1 MPITEREEKII
12 RKSFQPKSWNDVKT
26 HDSWSVFRIM
36 SEFVGSM
43 ETMSKIGPCVAILG
57 SARTKPEEKYYKMAE
72 EIATKITHL
81 GFGIITGGGP
91 GIMEAANKGAKHGKS
106 RSVGLNIELPHE
118 QFANGYQDIS
128 LSFKHFFSRKF
139 MFIRHSIAFVAMPG
153 GFGTLDEVAEV
164 LTLVQTRKIPPA
176 PIILCGSRFW
186 GGLKA
191 WLETMLPEKLIS
203 EGDADLLQIMDDTQ
217 QIVNTICAHYN
228 QTAPANDAQCASGQW
243 RI

>member
-1 MPITEREEKII
+1 MTEEEQPAYFTESIREFTAAEEQLGNI
-12 RKSFQPKSWNDVKT
+12 RPAVSIF
-26 HDSWSVFRIM
+26 
-36 SEFVGSM
+36 
-43 ETMSKIGPCVAILG
+43 G
-57 SARTKPEEKYYKMAE
+57 SARTSPASETYRHCEELAKRLSDM
-72 EIATKITHL
+72 
-81 GFGIITGGGP
+81 GFSVISGGGP

-128 LSFKHFFSRKF
+128 LNFKHFFSRKF

-217 QIVNTICAHYN
+217 QIVDTICAHYN
-228 QTAPANDAQCASGQW
+228 QITPANDAQCACGQW